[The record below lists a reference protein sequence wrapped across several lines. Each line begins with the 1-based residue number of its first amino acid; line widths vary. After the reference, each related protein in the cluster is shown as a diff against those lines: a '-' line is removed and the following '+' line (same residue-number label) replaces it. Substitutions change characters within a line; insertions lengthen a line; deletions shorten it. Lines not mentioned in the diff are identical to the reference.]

1 MNTKLFLLLLTIPL
15 LFFSCKDTSQKED
28 DQMEEEKME
37 QTIPSA
43 TLLWKSDT
51 TFTGSESALYDA
63 GKNVIYVSC
72 GNTNASAK
80 DGDGFIAVVHP
91 DGTVENMAWT
101 TGLNAPK
108 GMAMMNNSLYVTDID
123 EMVQIDLSSG
133 KITNKYPV
141 KNAEFLN
148 DAATDGSYVYF
159 SDMRQNKV
167 YRLQN
172 GEYELVAENV
182 PKINGLE
189 SYKGTLYGLN
199 EEGLIKFDNNG
210 GYEILTDA
218 VKGGDGLVILD
229 DDTFIA
235 SRWAGEIYFI
245 DGDQVTKIVDTSPE
259 KSNTAD
265 IGYIPDKKMIIV
277 PTFLKNEV
285 AAYQLDMGSGN

>member
-1 MNTKLFLLLLTIPL
+1 MNTKFLLLLLNIPL
-15 LFFSCKDTSQKED
+15 LFISCKNAPQTED
-28 DQMEEEKME
+28 DQIDEENVE
-37 QTIPSA
+37 QAVPSA

-63 GKNVIYVSC
+63 DKDVIYVSC

-80 DGDGFIAVVHP
+80 DGVGFIAVIQP
-91 DGTVENMAWT
+91 DGIVKNMTWT

-108 GMAMMNNSLYVTDID
+108 GMAIMDNSLYVTDID

-133 KITNKYPV
+133 KITNKYPIT
-141 KNAEFLN
+141 NAEFLN

-167 YRLQN
+167 YRLKN
-172 GEYELVAENV
+172 GKYELVAENV

-210 GYEILTDA
+210 GYEILSNA

-235 SRWAGEIYFI
+235 TRWIGEIYYM
-245 DGDQVTKIVDTSPE
+245 DGDEVTKIVDTSPE

-265 IGYIPDKKMIIV
+265 IGYISDKKIIIV

-285 AAYQLDMGSGN
+285 AAYQLDTGSGK

>member
-1 MNTKLFLLLLTIPL
+1 
-15 LFFSCKDTSQKED
+15 
-28 DQMEEEKME
+28 
-37 QTIPSA
+37 
-43 TLLWKSDT
+43 
-51 TFTGSESALYDA
+51 
-63 GKNVIYVSC
+63 
-72 GNTNASAK
+72 
-80 DGDGFIAVVHP
+80 
-91 DGTVENMAWT
+91 
-101 TGLNAPK
+101 
-108 GMAMMNNSLYVTDID
+108 
-123 EMVQIDLSSG
+123 
-133 KITNKYPV
+133 
-141 KNAEFLN
+141 
-148 DAATDGSYVYF
+148 
-159 SDMRQNKV
+159 MRKNKV

-189 SYKGTLYGLN
+189 LHKGTLYGLN

-218 VKGGDGLVILD
+218 VKGGDGLVILE

-235 SRWAGEIYFI
+235 SRWAGEIYFL

-265 IGYIPDKKMIIV
+265 IGYISDKKIIIV